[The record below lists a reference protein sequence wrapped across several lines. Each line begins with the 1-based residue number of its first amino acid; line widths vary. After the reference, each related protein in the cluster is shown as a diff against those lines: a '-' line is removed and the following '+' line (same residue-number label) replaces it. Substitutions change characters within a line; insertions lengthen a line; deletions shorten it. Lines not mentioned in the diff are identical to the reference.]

1 MNAVAKCRCI
11 AATHGCGG
19 TQSPAVRRFA
29 IVLIRSHDGRR
40 HVGGKMP
47 KILNKRTRS
56 TVCLGSD
63 NERHNLDTMIISSHS
78 QYLIQNT
85 MFCKLARRISL
96 VSLSLK
102 RRASTNA
109 ARWKEEPVHED
120 AFTIVVRIVSQ
131 ESMPLVFLFATAI
144 SITATSARF

>member
-1 MNAVAKCRCI
+1 
-11 AATHGCGG
+11 
-19 TQSPAVRRFA
+19 
-29 IVLIRSHDGRR
+29 
-40 HVGGKMP
+40 MP

-120 AFTIVVRIVSQ
+120 AFAIVVRIVSQ

-144 SITATSARF
+144 SITATSARFSLNFFPHQIIQNSLEFEAQLCLTYKKKLTSKLLGERLVRSVGC